1 MTEAIA
7 GGSYCDQRVF
17 AIFLILILILMLL
30 ADR

>member
-17 AIFLILILILMLL
+17 AIFLILIL
-30 ADR
+30 